1 MLMFSSLFVS
11 VGVIGGIVYGI
22 LVYIANIFS
31 AYSLTKILDEKLF
44 KKNMN
49 SYLLM
54 IIGLFI
60 IYVLSAIPYI
70 GGFISFI
77 SLIFGLG
84 IVGNMIIELKNN

>member
-1 MLMFSSLFVS
+1 
-11 VGVIGGIVYGI
+11 
-22 LVYIANIFS
+22 
-31 AYSLTKILDEKLF
+31 
-44 KKNMN
+44 MN

-84 IVGNMIIELKNN
+84 IVGNIIIELKNN